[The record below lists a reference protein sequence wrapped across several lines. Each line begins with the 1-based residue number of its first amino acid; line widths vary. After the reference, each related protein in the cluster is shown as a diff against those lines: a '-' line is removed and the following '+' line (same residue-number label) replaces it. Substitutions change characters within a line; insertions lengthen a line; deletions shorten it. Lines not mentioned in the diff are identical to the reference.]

1 MDEDIVNELN
11 NFLDFD
17 LAKKDV
23 ILTHLINDNIIKS
36 TNKVDITDDIYKD
49 TNIDKW
55 CDNLPILHGSK
66 IFMNK
71 LIKNPI
77 NDREILKSRQNVN
90 IYHELDIEILK
101 EYENEVLWVFKIAE
115 EITDN
120 SAINILFPST
130 YIINYINYIEPLLD
144 FYHLYKIVLIP
155 FTSVLYPVSTFLAPY
170 YYLNQYMKLNI
181 SFEQYVGIFIEI
193 IKFSFQTT
201 GNFKADLTKFI
212 TIFLYVGVYLYNMYQ
227 TYEMAS
233 LLYDVKYKLHGKMEG
248 LISFINHSKYIL
260 SLVSDKIIEPYFNVD
275 FFKGEIEITNS
286 MTDIYRLW
294 KGDSTLKNNIISL
307 LNTIYAIDTIQS
319 ICKLKNSDWS
329 ICNYDTDN
337 TVILDAKNPLLDSNI
352 MQVENPVNLSKN
364 IIITGPN
371 AGGKTTYVKTI
382 LTNVILSHTFGICY
396 SIKSD
401 IILYDTIYSFMRLT
415 DILGSKSYF
424 EVEAEY
430 CSKMI
435 KAADNLYKNNKKGL
449 FLMDEPMHSTPPIEG
464 MSTAYA
470 VAEYLSKLD
479 GIKLLIT
486 THFHKLVIL
495 EDLYPDKFI
504 NISVDAIKKDDGFF
518 FPYKIKKGY
527 SYQCIAIEL
536 LNNKDFPKNV
546 IESAINMKNKI
557 CSEIIK

>member
-23 ILTHLINDNIIKS
+23 ILNHLINDNIIKS

-77 NDREILKSRQNVN
+77 NDKEILKSRQNVN

-130 YIINYINYIEPLLD
+130 FIINYINYIEPLLD

-260 SLVSDKIIEPYFNVD
+260 SLVSDKIIEPYFNID

-307 LNTIYAIDTIQS
+307 LNTIYAIDTINS

-352 MQVENPVNLSKN
+352 MQVENPVNLNKN

-401 IILYDTIYSFMRLT
+401 IILYDAIYSFMRLT